1 MKVVRSDDHRKHFP
15 KGELYGGEFVR
26 PFECPERWEHIMD
39 RLGERG
45 FKDMLDPHALDMSPV
60 RQIHDEGFLEFLE
73 TAWDQW
79 QKAGYK
85 GEILATV
92 FTNPHWG
99 GGITAALA
107 YYAATGAFKPSD
119 EPHEHREFYGPTIM
133 ITPKDAAEFKA
144 NYIDSVPTYDWKD
157 FWGPAGGQI
166 MYK

>member
-45 FKDMLDPHALDMSPV
+45 FKDMLNPDALDMAPV

-85 GEILATV
+85 GEILATCFPAQRSAV
-92 FTNPHWG
+92 WRNAATA
-99 GGITAALA
+99 TAAD
-107 YYAATGAFKPSD
+107 PS
-119 EPHEHREFYGPTIM
+119 I
-133 ITPKDAAEFKA
+133 
-144 NYIDSVPTYDWKD
+144 SV
-157 FWGPAGGQI
+157 
-166 MYK
+166 

>member
-73 TAWDQW
+73 TAWDEW
-79 QKAGYK
+79 QVKPRFVALVGK
-85 GEILATV
+85 GRFDFKNVLDDHANLLPPPLVSTNYGLFAADMQLGDVSGEDGLPEIAIGRL
-92 FTNPHWG
+92 P
-99 GGITAALA
+99 AA
-107 YYAATGAFKPSD
+107 
-119 EPHEHREFYGPTIM
+119 R
-133 ITPKDAAEFKA
+133 
-144 NYIDSVPTYDWKD
+144 W
-157 FWGPAGGQI
+157 
-166 MYK
+166 